1 MTFAFWD
8 YVVMGV
14 YFGVSLILGIIATQR
29 GGKSLSEY
37 FLSGRATP
45 WWLAGTSMVAT
56 TFAADTPLAVAGF
69 VATGGI
75 AGNWIWW
82 CAAAGGMLTVFFF
95 ARLWRRSGAMTD
107 LELVEI
113 RYSGRAAAFL
123 RGFKA
128 VYFGLFLNCIVLGW
142 VNLAMLKVLRVALP
156 GMPAETLLIASAC
169 VTGLYVFASGLWG
182 VAMTDAFQ
190 FFVAMAGCI
199 ALAVLA
205 MGHPAIAGAGGIRAV
220 LPPQMFEFLPRI
232 GGSDDAGVFHTSAV
246 AFAAYVGVQWWAS
259 WYPGAEPGGGGY
271 IAQRI
276 MSAKDE
282 KAGFLAT
289 LWFVIAHYCV
299 RPWPW
304 IFAGLAAVVLYPALA
319 PNEKEDGYVFLM
331 RDLLGTPF
339 AGLLIAAFF
348 GAYMSTLSSQLN
360 WGSGYIVNDLYRR
373 FMKKDGDDAHY
384 VRAARLTTLLML
396 AGSLF
401 VTFFVLETIAGAWK
415 FLLECGAGTG
425 FVLIFRWYWWR
436 LNAYSEISS
445 MIAAVLGVVILRIV
459 ASFGGPV
466 VPFPESLFVLVPF
479 TLLCTFVVTFA
490 TSPDPEEKLRE
501 FYVRVRPRGPGW
513 ARFGK
518 GRPMGRLFVGW
529 GAGTVL
535 LYTLLFS
542 VGSLLLGDLTRAIW
556 LGTVALFVSL
566 VLVWV
571 IRAEF
576 RDDELS

>member
-8 YVVMGV
+8 YVVMGI
-14 YFGVSLILGIIATQR
+14 YFGVSLVLGIIATQR

-82 CAAAGGMLTVFFF
+82 CSAAGGMLTVFFF

-113 RYSGRAAAFL
+113 RYSGRPAAFL

-142 VNLAMLKVLRVALP
+142 VNLAMLKVLRVTLP
-156 GMPAETLLIASAC
+156 GAPAELMLVISAC

-190 FFVAMAGCI
+190 FIVAMTGCI
-199 ALAVLA
+199 ALAILA
-205 MGHPAIAGAGGIRAV
+205 MGHPAIAGAGGIKAV

-232 GGSDDAGVFHTSAV
+232 GGSDDAGIFHTSAV

-304 IFAGLAAVVLYPALA
+304 IFAGLAAVVLYPTLA
-319 PNEKEDGYVFLM
+319 ANQKEDGYVFLM

-384 VRAARLTTLLML
+384 VRAARMTTLLML

-445 MIAAVLGVVILRIV
+445 MVAAVLGVVILRVV
-459 ASFGGPV
+459 AALGGPSL
-466 VPFPESLFVLVPF
+466 PFPESLFVLVPI
-479 TLLCTFVVTFA
+479 TLLVTLLVTFI
-490 TSPDPEEKLRE
+490 TKPDSEEKLRD
-501 FYVRVRPRGPGW
+501 FYARVQPPGPGW
-513 ARFGK
+513 ARFGR
-518 GRPMGRLFVGW
+518 GRPMGRLFIGW

-542 VGSLLLGDLTRAIW
+542 AGSFLLGEVTRAIW
-556 LGTVALFVSL
+556 LGTLALIVSV
-566 VLVWV
+566 VLAWV

-576 RDDELS
+576 RNDELS